1 MEGSPASSPLTA
13 SFKRQPRSIPVSSI
27 PGLKL
32 EDFQLVKPIGSGRFG
47 KVFLSR
53 HKTTKTIYALKKMSK
68 RLIKNLKMEHQVIL
82 EIKLQMFLEHP
93 NIVKLYGF
101 FDDSENIYLMM
112 EYMEEGTLY

>member
-1 MEGSPASSPLTA
+1 
-13 SFKRQPRSIPVSSI
+13 
-27 PGLKL
+27 
-32 EDFQLVKPIGSGRFG
+32 
-47 KVFLSR
+47 
-53 HKTTKTIYALKKMSK
+53 MSK